1 MKNTRQYGWSV
12 LSALLVIVVLA
23 GCGGGAPAPTM
34 PADLEATS
42 PATTT
47 TTSPD
52 TGQGPTPYPPP
63 VVRQPQAS
71 ASNPYPEPVDI
82 EGKTTEEIITEA
94 EKLLEARNRDKIRQ
108 ALNLL
113 NAAIASEEG
122 GNPDL
127 RLFAARGKAYLL
139 QRDFEKARR
148 DLAWVLYYDPENL
161 DARLSRSKLFYRIGN
176 VQGGLDDLAFVLEQ
190 QPDNIEAL
198 LQRATI
204 YGSSNLDQ
212 ALNDLDR
219 VLELQPDNA
228 RAYALRARLYADA
241 GQLENAEADYQK
253 AISLDPT
260 EVEASYEYGMLLLSR
275 GRVDE
280 AREQFRAVMEHGTS
294 SLHGDVMMKASTQ
307 LKAIGSDNNEQN
319 DEPSSP

>member
-1 MKNTRQYGWSV
+1 
-12 LSALLVIVVLA
+12 
-23 GCGGGAPAPTM
+23 
-34 PADLEATS
+34 
-42 PATTT
+42 
-47 TTSPD
+47 
-52 TGQGPTPYPPP
+52 
-63 VVRQPQAS
+63 VVREPQAS
-71 ASNPYPEPVDI
+71 ANNPYPEPVDI
-82 EGKTTEEIITEA
+82 EGKTTDEIITEA
-94 EKLLEARNRDKIRQ
+94 EKLLETRNRDTIRQ

-161 DARLSRSKLFYRIGN
+161 DARLSRGNLFYRTGN
-176 VQGGLDDLAFVLEQ
+176 VQGGLDDLAFVLER
-190 QPDNIEAL
+190 QPDNVEAL

-204 YGSSNLDQ
+204 YGSRNLDQ
-212 ALNDLDR
+212 ALTDLNR
-219 VLELQPDNA
+219 VIELQPDNA

-280 AREQFRAVMEHGTS
+280 AREQFRAVMENGTS
-294 SLHGDVMMKASTQ
+294 SLHGDIMVKASTQ